1 MTVLDQA
8 LIKAY
13 QRRTAGGPHAQFL
26 NQDHEPRAS
35 VAPALVA
42 GPPALER
49 HASASV
55 APALVAGPPGTDDRP
70 PRTRPGATLPDP
82 VQTSPHP
89 ALEIERFDWPPLV
102 DAMREAACDQWAS
115 LVEQLLGG
123 AQTLLVTGCRRGE
136 GRTSIAL
143 FVAAALAAD
152 GRRVGLIDTD
162 FARPQLAAR
171 LGVLAAAGW
180 TEAISQRLAV
190 AEAMVESLTD
200 RVILLPLRELTTES
214 TSSSVDATT
223 VKTAIA
229 GLRTHCDLVCIDAGP
244 VADDTDQEYAAV
256 LASGIDAALVVR
268 DVRHSRLQQS
278 HAVGR
283 RLAQAGIDCWAII
296 ENFTRDAHV

>member
-1 MTVLDQA
+1 MSALDQA

-13 QRRTAGGPHAQFL
+13 QRRTTAGPHAQFPS
-26 NQDHEPRAS
+26 QGHEPRAS

-55 APALVAGPPGTDDRP
+55 APARVAGPPGADDQP
-70 PRTRPGATLPDP
+70 PGTRPGTTLPDLVP
-82 VQTSPHP
+82 VSPSP

-102 DAMREAACDQWAS
+102 AALREAASDQWTS

-136 GRTSIAL
+136 GRTSVAL

-152 GRRVGLIDTD
+152 GSRVGLIDTD

-171 LGVLAAAGW
+171 LGVLAATGW
-180 TEAISQRLAV
+180 TEAFSQRLAV

-214 TSSSVDATT
+214 SFSVDATM
-223 VKTAIA
+223 VQTAIA

-244 VADDTDQEYAAV
+244 VADDTDHSYGAV

-283 RLAQAGIDCWAII
+283 RLAQAGIDRWAII